1 MFSRSFRPLF
11 AILLVGLLAFGLF
24 AVAAHQGPVA
34 AGLLFVALNVG
45 ATHIMGGFSGV
56 FGANS
61 LGTLSPG
68 VLSMTMLQRLQKK
81 YPPVNAFATDFS
93 DKVAKF
99 GDPIT
104 ARVAVKPTVSDYS
117 SANGYVAGSAS
128 TTDVPVTIN
137 KHKHVSLSFNSE
149 EISGTNRKLTDEQLD
164 GAVTALGEQ
173 VLSDVFA
180 LVTVGNFTTTPVT
193 ETINNHDRETLTAVR
208 KALTGAGAGYPRNG
222 FCSDEAFEKLTNDA
236 KIISSDYVK
245 QDPDYEGGIITNVA
259 GFRSIF
265 EYPDLPNT
273 SNMVGFYCNP
283 AALVIATRLPDDPA
297 SLMADLGIPMTGV
310 VVPIK
315 DPRTGLSM
323 LLRYHYNMQRGT
335 LQMDLVLMYGVALG
349 VVGHGV
355 IVITS

>member
-1 MFSRSFRPLF
+1 MFSR
-11 AILLVGLLAFGLF
+11 LLRSLSVLLIVGLLAFGLF
-24 AVAAHQGPVA
+24 AVAAHQGPAVAALLFVSLNVGA
-34 AGLLFVALNVG
+34 AGLLGNFS
-45 ATHIMGGFSGV
+45 ATCR
-56 FGANS
+56 ANS
-61 LGTLSPG
+61 FGTLAPG
-68 VLSMTMLQRLQKK
+68 VLSMSMLQRLQKK

-93 DKVAKF
+93 DKTAKF
-99 GDPIT
+99 GEAIT

-117 SANGYVAGSAS
+117 AANGYVAGNAS

-149 EISGTNRKLTDEQLD
+149 EISGTNRKLTEEQLD
-164 GAVTALGEQ
+164 GCVTAIGEQ
-173 VLSDVFA
+173 VLSDLFA
-180 LVTVGNFTTTPVT
+180 LVTLGNFTTTPVT

-222 FCSDEAFEKLTNDA
+222 FVSDEAFEKITNDA

-245 QDPDYEGGIITNVA
+245 TDPDYEGGIITNVA
-259 GFRSIF
+259 GFRQIF

-283 AALVIATRLPDDPA
+283 AALVLATRLPDDPA
-297 SLMADLGIPMTGV
+297 SLMADLGVPMTGV
-310 VVPIK
+310 VVPVK
-315 DPRTGLSM
+315 DPKTGLTL
-323 LLRYHYNMQRGT
+323 LLRYHYNMQRGV
-335 LQMDLVLMYGVALG
+335 LQMDLVIMYGVALG